1 MYLLD
6 TSVVSNFLDER
17 RYYPQLTARILNQ
30 PPEQIFIS
38 IITVEEILQ
47 GALASVQKA
56 KRKSSV
62 TKAYQ
67 YFDNLFSALHCFQIL
82 SYTSEAEVIYQS
94 LPAKIKRI
102 GTQDCRIAAIAS
114 TNDFTVITVN
124 VNDFVSI
131 GITRWKTG
139 QDSDEIKAIRF
150 APS

>member
-17 RYYPQLTARILNQ
+17 RYYPQLTSRILSK

-62 TKAYQ
+62 IKAYQ
-67 YFDNLFSALHCFQIL
+67 YFEDLFSAMHRFQIL
-82 SYTSEAEVIYQS
+82 SYTLEAEKIYQS
-94 LPAKIKRI
+94 LPARIKRI
-102 GTQDCRIAAIAS
+102 GTQDCRIAAIARA
-114 TNDFTVITVN
+114 NEFTVITVN
-124 VNDFVSI
+124 VNDFANISI
-131 GITRWKTG
+131 
-139 QDSDEIKAIRF
+139 SEIEDWTL
-150 APS
+150 

>member
-47 GALASVQKA
+47 GALASIQKA
-56 KRKSSV
+56 KRKPSV
-62 TKAYQ
+62 TRAYQ
-67 YFDNLFSALHCFQIL
+67 YFEDLFVTLHRFQIL
-82 SYTSEAEVIYQS
+82 SYTSEAENIYQS
-94 LPAKIKRI
+94 LPAKSKRI
-102 GTQDCRIAAIAS
+102 GTQDCRIAAIAHV
-114 TNDFTVITVN
+114 NEFTVVTVN

-131 GITRWKTG
+131 GLTEVGK
-139 QDSDEIKAIRF
+139 DF
-150 APS
+150 

>member
-17 RYYPQLTARILNQ
+17 RYYPQLTAKILSQ

-47 GALASVQKA
+47 GALASVQKV

-62 TKAYQ
+62 TYAYQ
-67 YFDNLFSALHCFQIL
+67 YFEDLFVALHHFQIL
-82 SYTSEAEVIYQS
+82 SYTPEAESIYQL

-102 GTQDCRIAAIAS
+102 GTQDCRIAAIANANKL
-114 TNDFTVITVN
+114 TIITVN

-131 GITRWKTG
+131 GIARVEDWTR
-139 QDSDEIKAIRF
+139 
-150 APS
+150 

>member
-17 RYYPQLTARILNQ
+17 RYYPQLTTKILSQ

-56 KRKSSV
+56 KRKPSV

-67 YFDNLFSALHCFQIL
+67 YFDDLFSALHRFQIL
-82 SYTSEAEVIYQS
+82 SYTPEAEDIYQL

-102 GTQDCRIAAIAS
+102 GTQDCRIAAIALA
-114 TNDFTVITVN
+114 NNFTVISVN

-131 GITRWKTG
+131 GLTKVEDWTR
-139 QDSDEIKAIRF
+139 
-150 APS
+150 

>member
-17 RYYPQLTARILNQ
+17 RYYPQLTTRILNQ
-30 PPEQIFIS
+30 PSEQIFIS

-56 KRKSSV
+56 KRKSFI
-62 TKAYQ
+62 KAYQ
-67 YFDNLFSALHCFQIL
+67 YFQDLFSALHRFQIL
-82 SYTSEAEVIYQS
+82 SYTSEAEAIYQS

-114 TNDFTVITVN
+114 ANRFTIVTVN
-124 VNDFVSI
+124 ANDFVSI
-131 GITRWKTG
+131 DLANVEDWTR
-139 QDSDEIKAIRF
+139 
-150 APS
+150 

>member
-17 RYYPQLTARILNQ
+17 RYYPQLTTKILSQ

-56 KRKSSV
+56 KRKPFV

-67 YFDNLFSALHCFQIL
+67 YFDDLFSALHRFQIL
-82 SYTSEAEVIYQS
+82 SYTPEAEDIYQS

-114 TNDFTVITVN
+114 VNDFRVITVN
-124 VNDFVSI
+124 ANDFVNI
-131 GITRWKTG
+131 GLTKVEDWTR
-139 QDSDEIKAIRF
+139 
-150 APS
+150 

>member
-17 RYYPQLTARILNQ
+17 RYYPQLTTRILSQ

-38 IITVEEILQ
+38 IITVEEMLQ
-47 GALASVQKA
+47 GALASVQKV

-67 YFDNLFSALHCFQIL
+67 YFEDLFAALHQFQIL
-82 SYTSEAEVIYQS
+82 SYTPEAESIYQS
-94 LPAKIKRI
+94 LPAQVKRI

-114 TNDFTVITVN
+114 ASRFTVITVN

-131 GITRWKTG
+131 GIADVEDWTR
-139 QDSDEIKAIRF
+139 
-150 APS
+150 

>member
-17 RYYPQLTARILNQ
+17 RYYPQLTTKILSQ

-56 KRKSSV
+56 KRKPSV

-67 YFDNLFSALHCFQIL
+67 YFDDLFSALHRFQIL
-82 SYTSEAEVIYQS
+82 SYTPEAKDIYQS

-102 GTQDCRIAAIAS
+102 GTQDCRIAAIALA
-114 TNDFTVITVN
+114 NNFTVISVN

-131 GITRWKTG
+131 GLTKVEDWTR
-139 QDSDEIKAIRF
+139 
-150 APS
+150 

>member
-47 GALASVQKA
+47 GALASIQKS
-56 KRKSSV
+56 KRKPSV

-67 YFDNLFSALHCFQIL
+67 YFEDLFSALHRFQIV
-82 SYTSEAEVIYQS
+82 SYTLEAEAIYQS
-94 LPAKIKRI
+94 LPAKTKRI
-102 GTQDCRIAAIAS
+102 GTQDCRIAAIAQA
-114 TNDFTVITVN
+114 NDFTVITVN

-131 GITRWKTG
+131 DLADVEDWTR
-139 QDSDEIKAIRF
+139 
-150 APS
+150 

>member
-17 RYYPQLTARILNQ
+17 RYYPQLTARILSQ

-38 IITVEEILQ
+38 IITVEEILR
-47 GALASVQKA
+47 GALASVQKV

-67 YFDNLFSALHCFQIL
+67 YFEDLFAALHQFQIL
-82 SYTSEAEVIYQS
+82 SYTPKAESIYQL

-102 GTQDCRIAAIAS
+102 GTQDCRIAAIACA
-114 TNDFTVITVN
+114 NEFTVITVN

-131 GITRWKTG
+131 GIAHVEDWTR
-139 QDSDEIKAIRF
+139 
-150 APS
+150 